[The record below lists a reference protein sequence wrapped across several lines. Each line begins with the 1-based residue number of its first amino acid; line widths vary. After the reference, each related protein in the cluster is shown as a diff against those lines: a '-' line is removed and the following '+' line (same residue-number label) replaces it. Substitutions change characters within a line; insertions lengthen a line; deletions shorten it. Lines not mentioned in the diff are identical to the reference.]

1 MVVCPMINCI
11 EINEIRK
18 ITKNEIPPSAGFDV
32 GFQRICTASFFLVPK
47 FFEKF
52 KSKLLM
58 TAEKIKAPEKISKKS
73 SGMLLV
79 KSKIKTEK

>member
-1 MVVCPMINCI
+1 MVWPIINCI
-11 EINEIRK
+11 EINEIRN
-18 ITKNEIPPSAGFDV
+18 ITKNEIPPRAGLDV
-32 GFQRICTASFFLVPK
+32 GFQRICTASLFLVPK

-79 KSKIKTEK
+79 KSKIKREK